1 MEVNRDGALS
11 SWNNISTFCEKI
23 REDTIDCAGLP
34 VERGWTV
41 VRPSQLKSLGQEEC
55 ARLASLQEMKQL
67 PHLSAWLVGGA
78 SDMCWLE
85 RIQKAPS
92 QSELD
97 EQEFVSRQFRSVCA
111 NLVDSSSGSRSW
123 QPDISQSL
131 HFDEQLSPSARSD
144 VGSRQPPSPIPIL
157 ETGRPDEPLPTSHWG
172 STSFGTRSRRS
183 PSPIMI
189 PESRTSQQNVSRTE
203 SLSISKPIQQPEP
216 ISSPQL
222 PSSVSTLAGIARMG
236 EASAPVTHILPIAE
250 RGQDSAF
257 ADLSVRLQITDEV
270 SVAADGDLSTHI
282 QRKQKRQDKKAERF
296 IRRTVTLRRKL
307 EESLR
312 RFLQP
317 TKAEIRH
324 RQLFVYLSER
334 EICLIVSNIMTHAN
348 HAGMTELV
356 AKCRVATS
364 MPFELAETG
373 HDPNLGTNE
382 STSRATTQEEAKA
395 EIEQL
400 PIAIFEV
407 LCSRVMVLASFNGV
421 ALPPGT
427 GRNRVSSRSCHRP
440 EQEKQE
446 IFVE

>member
-34 VERGWTV
+34 AERGWTV

-92 QSELD
+92 QSDLD

-123 QPDISQSL
+123 QPDISQSH
-131 HFDEQLSPSARSD
+131 HFDEQLSSARSD

-157 ETGRPDEPLPTSHWG
+157 ETGRPDEPLPTPHWG
-172 STSFGTRSRRS
+172 STSFDTRSRRS

-222 PSSVSTLAGIARMG
+222 PSSASTLAGIERMG
-236 EASAPVTHILPIAE
+236 EASAPVTHILPIAG

-270 SVAADGDLSTHI
+270 SVAAEGDLSAHI
-282 QRKQKRQDKKAERF
+282 RRKQKRQAKKAERF

-317 TKAEIRH
+317 TEAEIRH

-334 EICLIVSNIMTHAN
+334 ELCLIVSNIMTHAN

-395 EIEQL
+395 EIKEL
-400 PIAIFEV
+400 PIAVFEV
-407 LCSRVMVLASFNGV
+407 LCSRVMVLASFYRV